1 MILVWKPMY
10 ETAKLPVFESML
22 KINFPSTSVIVLVL
36 FEVVIVANGSALLF
50 ESVTIPLI
58 WTCACMLSVKSK
70 VNKQNSLIEN
80 YIDSKTKNMSFKYAK
95 IRIKKSVW

>member
-1 MILVWKPMY
+1 MY

-58 WTCACMLSVKSK
+58 
-70 VNKQNSLIEN
+70 
-80 YIDSKTKNMSFKYAK
+80 
-95 IRIKKSVW
+95 